1 VSLSAVW
8 QSLGLTFVIV
18 MAGLQTLPDEI
29 MEAATLDGYG
39 PVRRF
44 FKITMPLLSPTLLF
58 LVVVLAV
65 RAFQAYGEIEIL
77 TNGAPAGATETLL
90 FKITRLQA
98 PPSIGKGA
106 SMALGLFV
114 ITVVV
119 AAAQFLLLDRRVHY
133 GD

>member
-1 VSLSAVW
+1 
-8 QSLGLTFVIV
+8 
-18 MAGLQTLPDEI
+18 
-29 MEAATLDGYG
+29 
-39 PVRRF
+39 
-44 FKITMPLLSPTLLF
+44 
-58 LVVVLAV
+58 VVVLAV